1 MRDTLCFLARCLV
14 ETPLTSDLAIIFVN
28 LFEYNCLVFLC
39 FCLPLASEVE
49 CGSLAASCPV
59 ATHTFFLG
67 EVYFAIGHCRLHA
80 GQIVASR
87 ARCRAQIT
95 ILDDSLPWIH
105 TLAILCQLSSLGLL
119 NLNVILAPLFCL
131 THSLGLPVLD
141 GLGSSSFTLVFLR
154 EFFRLFLEQSLLKR
168 LHILLSNSHHF

>member
-1 MRDTLCFLARCLV
+1 M
-14 ETPLTSDLAIIFVN
+14 PLFFVN

-67 EVYFAIGHCRLHA
+67 EVYFAIDHCILHA
-80 GQIVASR
+80 GQIVASW
-87 ARCRAQIT
+87 AYSRAQIT

-105 TLAILCQLSSLGLL
+105 TLAILCQLGGLGLL

-141 GLGSSSFTLVFLR
+141 GLGSRPFTLVFLR
-154 EFFRLFLEQSLLKR
+154 EFVRLFLEQSLLKR
-168 LHILLSNSHHF
+168 LRILLSNSNHF